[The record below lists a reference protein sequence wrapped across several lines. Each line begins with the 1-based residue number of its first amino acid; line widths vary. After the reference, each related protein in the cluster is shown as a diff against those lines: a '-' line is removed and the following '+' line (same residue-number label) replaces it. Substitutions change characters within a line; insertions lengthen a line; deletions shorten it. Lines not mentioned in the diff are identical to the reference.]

1 MKSSQAR
8 SKEASKSAVVE
19 RGALGDT
26 AAGRWFAIIVL
37 AILLVVLAF
46 VSFMAGTYSLS
57 PSEIFETIGAYLSG
71 NTGTDDQ
78 QAIAVLFSIRLPRV
92 LLAAMVGAALA
103 VSGAAYQGVFRN
115 PMVSPDILG
124 VSNSASVGVALGLLL
139 GLPTVAVHGLSF
151 AFGIMAV
158 LLVLSIAHAVG
169 GRSGN
174 TTIVMI
180 LSGIVI
186 GSIGSALLSLIKYV
200 ADPDNVLPAIT
211 YWLMGSFARSGN
223 ATNIIIMFVLLLIG
237 AGALLLLRWKLN
249 VLTFGEEEARSLG
262 VDVRRTRIAI
272 ILAATLMTSASVCL
286 CGVIGWVGLIIPHI
300 VRLLMGPNYRSL
312 LPVSMLTGAT
322 FMLAVDDV
330 ARVLVAG
337 ELPVGVLT
345 ALIGAPL
352 FIYMLFKGRNQYL

>member
-1 MKSSQAR
+1 MQGKSTAPGQR
-8 SKEASKSAVVE
+8 E

-26 AAGRWFAIIVL
+26 KAGRWAAVVVL
-37 AILLVVLAF
+37 TLLLVVLAF
-46 VSFMAGTYSLS
+46 ASFMVGSYPMTPAEVLATAAA
-57 PSEIFETIGAYLSG
+57 FA
-71 NTGTDDQ
+71 TGDVGPHNQ
-78 QAIAVLFSIRLPRV
+78 QAVAVMFSIRIPRV

-103 VSGAAYQGVFRN
+103 ISGAAYQGVFRN

-124 VSNSASVGVALGLLL
+124 VSNTASVGVALGLLL
-139 GLPTVAVHGLSF
+139 GLPTLAVHGMSF
-151 AFGIMAV
+151 VFGIGAV
-158 LLVLSIAHAVG
+158 FLVLGIAHAVG

-186 GSIGSALLSLIKYV
+186 GSIGSAFLSLIKYV
-200 ADPDNVLPAIT
+200 ADPDGVLPAIT

-223 ATNIIIMFVLLLIG
+223 DVNVVIMFVFLCIG
-237 AGALLLLRWKLN
+237 AGALMVLRWKLN
-249 VLTFGEEEARSLG
+249 ALTFGEEEARTLG
-262 VDVRRTRIAI
+262 VDVKRTRIAI

-286 CGVIGWVGLIIPHI
+286 CGVIGWVGLIIPHV
-300 VRLLMGPNYRSL
+300 VRLMMGPNYRTL
-312 LPVSMLTGAT
+312 LPVSLLTGAC

-330 ARVLVAG
+330 ARVLVPG

-352 FIYMLFKGRNQYL
+352 FIYMLFKGRGQYL